1 MSSMKDLRRGRRPVS
16 RSGQLSRWLRA
27 AIVLASISGAA
38 RSVAAQATNPGEPP
52 PPPQTATPRPPA
64 AAPAQ
69 PMRWWC
75 EVNALPEP
83 GAQLPPEEA
92 ALNFFISQVVAR
104 PRRVGPDEL
113 KAVERLCRTAFEV
126 QFGGQWQLVTARAQ
140 QAATL
145 DAANLG
151 RQADMRLGNHQGHV
165 RDFHIPG

>member
-1 MSSMKDLRRGRRPVS
+1 
-16 RSGQLSRWLRA
+16 
-27 AIVLASISGAA
+27 
-38 RSVAAQATNPGEPP
+38 
-52 PPPQTATPRPPA
+52 
-64 AAPAQ
+64 
-69 PMRWWC
+69 MRWWC

-83 GAQLPPEEA
+83 GAQLTPEEA
-92 ALNFFISQVVAR
+92 TLNFFISQVVAR
-104 PRRVGPDEL
+104 PRRTGPDEL

-165 RDFHIPG
+165 QDFHIPG